1 MKKFFNWLGKFI
13 VWYMTMVAFN
23 ETLRAWDTPHWLVA
37 VFYII
42 GLAAWWMWYF
52 TED

>member
-13 VWYMTMVAFN
+13 IWSIAVITFN
-23 ETLRAWDTPHWLVA
+23 DTIRAWGTPDWLVA
-37 VFYII
+37 TFNII
-42 GLAAWWMWYF
+42 EFAAWWMWYL